1 MASCS
6 VTTITRNPMDLGV
19 PFWRPKSKKPGCGKT
34 IGDDMI
40 KKKVQVLAEML
51 NQKNEFR
58 QQKED

>member
-1 MASCS
+1 
-6 VTTITRNPMDLGV
+6 MDLGV